1 MFILRLS
8 MVYSLLIIR
17 ENIDLLSVSWSTGD
31 DIKLNA
37 HSNLNED
44 IRARELSL
52 FRAESDQYEDV
63 SHSIGV

>member
-17 ENIDLLSVSWSTGD
+17 ENIDLLSVSWSTED

-52 FRAESDQYEDV
+52 FRAEFDQYEDV